1 MNNKY
6 GPSPKSMDFGEA
18 IGSCLKKYFVFEGRA
33 GRSEFWFF
41 KLFCILVY
49 IAFYIGGLFIAIK
62 FFLTNEGAAKFFT
75 SLPLIWTV
83 VVIIPVLAVQARRLH
98 DVGKS
103 GWWLL
108 LQFTVIGAIPLLIWF
123 SSEGT
128 SKGYAEPNKRKV
140 SARDYGNTPKSYKAD
155 LTDEL
160 EELQELYEDGTLS
173 EAQFKKAKNKLL
185 K

>member
-1 MNNKY
+1 MNFGTAIKTCFNKY
-6 GPSPKSMDFGEA
+6 ADFD
-18 IGSCLKKYFVFEGRA
+18 GRA
-33 GRSEFWFF
+33 GRSEYWFF
-41 KLFCILVY
+41 TLFIILVWLVLY
-49 IAFYIGGLFIAIK
+49 IATFYIAISTLPEDSTAQLLFSIPAI
-62 FFLTNEGAAKFFT
+62 
-75 SLPLIWTV
+75 WM
-83 VVIIPVLAVQARRLH
+83 LAVFIPHLAVGVRRLH

-108 LQFTVIGAIPLLIWF
+108 LQFTVIGAIPLVVWF
-123 SSEGT
+123 ASEGT
-128 SKGYAEPNKRKV
+128 TKGYTGPTKRRT
-140 SARDYGNTPKSYKAD
+140 SSRDYDDAPKQRSRSGKAD